1 MESGGRAGGMM
12 ASLPHSWHDSGAI
25 LFPCIL
31 CVTISTVPP
40 GKSLG
45 RTDHSCAHG
54 IGEFQTGYVIFQKVY
69 IYSRPILY
77 HDTSRNMGWV
87 YIPIL
92 DLLICY
98 FVFLAHALCWCIDR
112 GNLRM
117 RYLPGHMCE
126 IVKVQRL
133 E

>member
-45 RTDHSCAHG
+45 RTDHSYALG
-54 IGEFQTGYVIFQKVY
+54 IGEFQTGYIIFQKVY
-69 IYSRPILY
+69 IAGPSFIMTQVETWVGYTHSRSSHLLFCFFWLMHCAGALIVVTCACVTAQ
-77 HDTSRNMGWV
+77 DT
-87 YIPIL
+87 
-92 DLLICY
+92 
-98 FVFLAHALCWCIDR
+98 
-112 GNLRM
+112 
-117 RYLPGHMCE
+117 
-126 IVKVQRL
+126 
-133 E
+133 